1 MTKKLLNPG
10 SYSREINVALL
21 FLRITIGILM
31 LVHGTGKLITLL
43 EGGPIEF
50 ADPIGVGPAASL
62 VLAVFAEFICSLFL
76 IFGVATRFAAF
87 PLIITMMVAGF
98 VVHANDVFFVKEK
111 AFLFL
116 IVFITIAIAGA
127 GKISVDNWI
136 YRKINTL

>member
-1 MTKKLLNPG
+1 
-10 SYSREINVALL
+10 
-21 FLRITIGILM
+21 M

-50 ADPIGVGPAASL
+50 ADPIGIGPAASL

-87 PLIITMMVAGF
+87 PLIITMLVAGF

-136 YRKINTL
+136 YRKINLL